1 MKIILKSRFND
12 LEYIFHGA
20 SCRYVDRKFGSIYT
34 TLKDEYEFSN
44 ILLDSPSHGIL
55 CVNTVT

>member
-34 TLKDEYEFSN
+34 ILKDEYEFSN
-44 ILLDSPSHGIL
+44 ILLDSPSHGIF
-55 CVNTVT
+55 V